1 MSVDARYL
9 KAIRKTKP
17 MSKDEEIKA
26 VKDMMNGDNEAR
38 NKLVMANM
46 KFILAVALNYK
57 NAPMPVEDLLNEGVI
72 GFCKGL
78 ETYDPD
84 RGNRVI
90 TYCKDWTRAA
100 ITQAIHEKSNV
111 IRIPV
116 NKINEVT
123 KMKKENRTDGKLQG
137 IAGMNTFVNID
148 GTVGGED
155 GGRFAD
161 IIPDTKEDVNLA
173 EQAKMNK
180 MAHDFLDMLPEK
192 QREVMKQ
199 IYGID
204 GEAVPVSQIAEKKS
218 VTASNINRIKAA
230 ALRKIYKYNSP
241 ELMDQKK
248 AQFEALLGK
257 M

>member
-9 KAIRKTKP
+9 KEIRKTRP
-17 MSKDEEIKA
+17 MTKDEEVKV
-26 VKDMMNGDNEAR
+26 VKDMMNGDMDAR

-46 KFILAVALNYK
+46 KFILGVALNYK
-57 NAPMPVEDLLNEGVI
+57 NAPIPVEDLLNEGVI

-78 ETYDPD
+78 DTFDPS
-84 RGNRVI
+84 RGLRVI

-123 KMKKENRTDGKLQG
+123 KMKKENRKDGKLQG
-137 IAGMNTFVNID
+137 IAGMNNFVNID
-148 GTVGGED
+148 GFVGGED
-155 GGRFAD
+155 GGRYAD
-161 IIPDTKEDVNLA
+161 IIADTREDVNVA
-173 EQAKMNK
+173 EQVKMKK

-192 QREVMKQ
+192 QRDVVKK

-204 GEAVPVSQIAEKKS
+204 CDAEPVSTIAEKKS

-241 ELMDQKK
+241 ELMEQKK